1 MSALIFE
8 LKDTPGQRLDLSPL
22 VPERLAGLSRKDI
35 EALPIGT
42 TRETLTVGD
51 AFKVKGKDAENIHFV
66 GTDDRCDKIGASLAG
81 GAIFVDGDAG
91 ASLGAQMK
99 SGKIGVTG
107 SAGVLAGAS
116 MAGGEII
123 IRRDVGDQAAGVA
136 FGETMGMKGG
146 FITIGGNA
154 GALLGER
161 MRRGL
166 VVVGGKAG
174 DYAGGRMIAGTL
186 LLRRGAGRYAGYGC
200 RRGSLI
206 FLEKPKDILPTFSD
220 SGVMEFDYLRILEK
234 WLHEQGVRI
243 RLNARARRLMGDM
256 AVLGKGEMLILV

>member
-116 MAGGEII
+116 MAGGEIT
-123 IRRDVGDQAAGVA
+123 IRRDVGAQACGVA

-146 FITIGGNA
+146 FVTIGGDT
-154 GALLGER
+154 GPLLGER

-166 VVVGGKAG
+166 VVVGGRAG

-186 LLRRGAGRYAGYGC
+186 VLKRGAGRYAGYGN
-200 RRGSLI
+200 RRGSLV

-220 SGVMEFDYLRILEK
+220 CGVMEFDYLRLLEE
-234 WLHEQGVRI
+234 WLHAQDIRI
-243 RLNARARRLMGDM
+243 RLGARARRLMGDM
-256 AVLGKGEMLILV
+256 AVLGKGEMLILA

>member
-1 MSALIFE
+1 MSALVFE
-8 LKDTPGQRLDLSPL
+8 MKDTPDQRLDLSPL
-22 VPERLAGLSRKDI
+22 VPERLNGLSRKDI
-35 EALPIGT
+35 QAIEIGT

-51 AFKVKGKDAENIHFV
+51 AFKVKGKNAQEIHFD
-66 GTDDRCDKIGASLAG
+66 GTDERCDKIGAKLAG
-81 GAIFVDGDAG
+81 GEIFVDGDVG
-91 ASLGAQMK
+91 SQLGARMTD
-99 SGKIGVTG
+99 GKIEVKG

-116 MAGGEII
+116 MTGGHVA
-123 IRRDVGDQAAGVA
+123 IRRDAGDQAAGPA

-146 FITIGGNA
+146 FLTIGGDT

-186 LLRRGAGRYAGYGC
+186 VLRGGAGRYAGYGL

-206 FLEKPKDILPTFSD
+206 FTGKPKDILPTFSD
-220 SGVMEFDYLRILEK
+220 SGVMEFDYLLLLEK
-234 WLHEQGVRI
+234 WLRGTGMRI
-243 RLNARARRLMGDM
+243 KLGGRARRLMGDM
-256 AVLGKGEMLILV
+256 AVLGKGEMLILA